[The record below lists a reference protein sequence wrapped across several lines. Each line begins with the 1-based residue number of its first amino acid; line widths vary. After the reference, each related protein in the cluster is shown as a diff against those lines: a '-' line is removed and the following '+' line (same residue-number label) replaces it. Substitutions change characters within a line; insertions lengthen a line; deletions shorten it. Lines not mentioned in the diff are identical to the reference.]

1 MATLFAAVTMAAF
14 VLSCAACGLIRRFAP
29 VIGLV
34 DKPGE
39 RKIHHTAMPTG
50 GGLGIWLSVIL
61 LALFGTILAG
71 LIMRAVPSDASG
83 PVTLWGITLPE
94 LITRRA
100 PGVLFQARRFWVL
113 LGLGTILVAL
123 GTIDDR
129 RGLSWKLRLGVQ
141 TLVAVAA
148 VAAGWEATFFLPI
161 PWLTKILSVLW
172 IVGLINSFNMLD
184 NMDALSG
191 GVAVICSSFLAAV
204 LLLFARN
211 AESGEPQLFLGG
223 FLLLLAGAILGFLV
237 HNRPPARLF
246 MGDGGA
252 YFIGFLLA
260 VMTLS
265 ATFVGEQTPK
275 QAILVPLC
283 ILAVPLYDTTSVV
296 IIRLRS
302 GRSPFVGDNNH
313 YSHRLVALGLSK
325 PAAVATIYLTTASCA
340 AGALFLYQVSATL
353 AIWVVLQVLMILSL
367 VGILEFTARKTLKK
381 Q

>member
-61 LALFGTILAG
+61 LALFGTVLAG
-71 LIMRAVPSDASG
+71 LITRAVPSDASG

-296 IIRLRS
+296 IIRLRN

-340 AGALFLYQVSATL
+340 AGALFLYQVSTAL

>member
-50 GGLGIWLSVIL
+50 GGLGIWLSVIV
-61 LALFGTILAG
+61 LALLGTILAG
-71 LIMRAVPSDASG
+71 FITRAVPPDASG
-83 PVTLWGITLPE
+83 PVTFWGITLPE
-94 LITRRA
+94 IITRRA

-141 TLVAVAA
+141 TLVAAAA

-161 PWLTKILSVLW
+161 PWLTKILSVIW

-191 GVAVICSSFLAAV
+191 GVAVICASFLAAV

-252 YFIGFLLA
+252 Y
-260 VMTLS
+260 
-265 ATFVGEQTPK
+265 
-275 QAILVPLC
+275 
-283 ILAVPLYDTTSVV
+283 
-296 IIRLRS
+296 
-302 GRSPFVGDNNH
+302 
-313 YSHRLVALGLSK
+313 
-325 PAAVATIYLTTASCA
+325 
-340 AGALFLYQVSATL
+340 
-353 AIWVVLQVLMILSL
+353 
-367 VGILEFTARKTLKK
+367 
-381 Q
+381 